1 MRTLGPR
8 RPISAARALPGSHEL
23 RLAAGYPFSHTSAAH
38 RLPSAT
44 THAPLLR
51 PQIELVN
58 LLCSDQVQ
66 PTPSSWCRAPSHS
79 ERSGSDWRGESRHG
93 TGARFRLGGVPD
105 RLGRRA
111 GAPTALARCPVPG
124 GLGRSRGPKCNGPNI
139 PSVPLPS
146 LLPSLSHAPRLLFTK
161 LSRFQPHSLSSLP
174 TLHAL
179 RLTSPQP
186 TLACPPNVP
195 LRPVC
200 PLSRPCG
207 VRLARLRRD

>member
-44 THAPLLR
+44 THTPLLR

-111 GAPTALARCPVPG
+111 GAPTALARCPVSG

-139 PSVPLPS
+139 HPGSASLPSPITQPRSSLALYQTQPLPTS
-146 LLPSLSHAPRLLFTK
+146 LLEFAPHA
-161 LSRFQPHSLSSLP
+161 SR
-174 TLHAL
+174 
-179 RLTSPQP
+179 SPP
-186 TLACPPNVP
+186 Y
-195 LRPVC
+195 
-200 PLSRPCG
+200 
-207 VRLARLRRD
+207 